1 MGWESFLIGAA
12 AASLAWTVTAV
23 LLLWRFWRFR
33 GGRVEEGKVIE
44 RLQATLLK
52 KIGDI
57 PADDL
62 EKIREYIKEINQLEE
77 KVAAAEPPTD
87 GGATGRS
94 VPTPA

>member
-33 GGRVEEGKVIE
+33 GGRIEEGKVIE
-44 RLQATLLK
+44 RLQAALLK
-52 KIGDI
+52 KIDDI

-62 EKIREYIKEINQLEE
+62 EKIREYINEIDQLEE
-77 KVAAAEPPTD
+77 KVAAAARLSD
-87 GGATGRS
+87 ASAAGRS